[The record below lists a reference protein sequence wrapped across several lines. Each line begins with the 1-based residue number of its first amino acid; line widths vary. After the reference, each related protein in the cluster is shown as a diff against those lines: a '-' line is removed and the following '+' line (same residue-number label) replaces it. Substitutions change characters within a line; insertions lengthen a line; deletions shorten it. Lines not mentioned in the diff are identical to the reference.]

1 MAWLPHRRETGCD
14 LADGAENSAYS
25 SNISYFYVRTDQ
37 FKRLILLATKESVE
51 KMTVRVYAKPGIP
64 DALGKSGG

>member
-1 MAWLPHRRETGCD
+1 MAWLPHWRETGRR
-14 LADGAENSAYS
+14 LAGGGGNSAYS
-25 SNISYFYVRTDQ
+25 FNNSYFYVRTDR

-51 KMTVRVYAKPGIP
+51 KKVARVYAKPGIP

>member
-14 LADGAENSAYS
+14 LAGGADNSPYS

-64 DALGKSGG
+64 DAPGKSGG